1 MSNLPMPPS
10 RASVTITGYGQTS
23 GYQYIRPK
31 AAELIPVGQFLGMIV
46 TAPTLEEAK
55 ARLSVHPTSWDYYTN
70 WMDGQK
76 DIAHELSNNKKIRAK
91 IKKAHLNVIGY
102 LKGIELSQRLIQ
114 LDVDLAKYP
123 LYSTKW
129 RKTHE
134 TYLDTLTQLKKED
147 PDYTNLFPEK
157 PSIEGYTL
165 TPFIERLAETGY
177 FLALTYMALFYLERS
192 TDEPLTEDQKDEQF
206 NRGFTYLDRACIRGA
221 DEAIITTGDIYR
233 RMLGDAAEDPKGA
246 QEFYLRMI
254 KHYDLATRR
263 GNPNAKARLG
273 NALLN
278 PQEMRDPVTGI
289 FHGTVAQVEPALKF
303 LTEAAAEDSTF
314 AYFYLGTYYHKKNKL
329 NRAIAYFEKAAQN
342 EHINSMRELD
352 TLYADKAK
360 HSKPAL
366 AAQLK
371 TKAAENMY
379 MMGHL
384 YETAHCSTGE
394 PDFKEAQT
402 CYLKSL
408 KIEGVDRHEPQIKSA
423 LALSRLATT
432 PVQGL
437 PAPNARLAFTYL
449 KKAADLGDIG
459 ATIQIACLF
468 ICPDH
473 LSLKEDWDQG
483 RLYLE
488 KIKKTDYKLTQSDL
502 AFIDRTIQ
510 KLIAQIHKPHPIN
523 PEGIKNRLELNEFI
537 LDLAQLSRQGNVVI
551 GAYKTIGYIYAYM
564 LFDKEKAV
572 SFYEQALV
580 LGDDQ
585 SYLDIGF
592 ICLNNNDP
600 NTLPNIGYAMHTF
613 KTGVKNG
620 LDLTE
625 DLIHSIEAKLFLY
638 EQDPVLQDAFNKAIY
653 YDIKF
658 LKDYNWIEHTFFSGE
673 FASPEDQKQIPHYIK
688 WLEAET
694 VLDKDHIESLL
705 AGFRKCYPKAC

>member
-1 MSNLPMPPS
+1 AVDL
-10 RASVTITGYGQTS
+10 IT
-23 GYQYIRPK
+23 
-31 AAELIPVGQFLGMIV
+31 AAQFLNMIV

-55 ARLSVHPTSWDYYTN
+55 ARLSQQPLSWDYYTN

-76 DIAHELSNNKKIRAK
+76 DLAKELSTNKNVRKK
-91 IKKAHLNVIGY
+91 IKKAPLNITGY
-102 LKGIELSQRLIQ
+102 LKGVELSQRLIQ

-123 LYSTKW
+123 LYSAKW

-206 NRGFTYLDRACIRGA
+206 NTGFTYLDRACIRGA

-278 PQEMRDPVTGI
+278 PHQMRDPATGI
-289 FHGTVAQVEPALKF
+289 LHGTVAQVTPALKF
-303 LTEAAAEDSTF
+303 LNEAADEDSTF

-329 NRAIAYFEKAAQN
+329 NRAIEYFEKAAQN

-379 MMGHL
+379 MIAHL
-384 YETAHCSTGE
+384 YETAHCLTGE

-408 KIEGVDRHEPQIKSA
+408 KIEGGDRHEPQIKSA

-449 KKAADLGDIG
+449 KKAADLGDMG
-459 ATIQIACLF
+459 AMIQTACLF
-468 ICPDH
+468 VQPDH
-473 LSLKEDWDQG
+473 PTLKEDWAQG
-483 RLYLE
+483 RLYLD
-488 KIKKTDYKLTQSDL
+488 KIKTAKPSLSEADSV
-502 AFIDRTIQ
+502 FINNTVQ
-510 KLIAQIHKPHPIN
+510 KLIAQTDKPQAVD
-523 PEGIKNRLELNEFI
+523 PEGIKRRLLLNEFI
-537 LDLAQLSRQGNVVI
+537 LDLAQLSQQSNVVMS
-551 GAYKTIGYIYAYM
+551 AYKTIGYIYASM
-564 LFDKEKAV
+564 LFDKMRAIAYYEKA
-572 SFYEQALV
+572 LL
-580 LGDDQ
+580 LGDLQ

-592 ICLNNNDP
+592 ICLSNNDP
-600 NTLPNIGYAMHTF
+600 ETLPDIDYAMRTF
-613 KTGVKNG
+613 KTGVKDG
-620 LDLTE
+620 LDLTT
-625 DLIHSIEAKLFLY
+625 DVIDSIEAKLFIY
-638 EQDPVLQDAFNKAIY
+638 EQDPELQAAFDKAIY

-658 LKDYNWIEHTFFSGE
+658 LKDYNWMEHTFFSGE
-673 FASPEDQKQIPHYIK
+673 FASPEDQKKIPHYIH

-694 VLDKDHIESLL
+694 VLDKDHIEGLL
-705 AGFRKCYPKAC
+705 TGFRKCYAAACQQTT